1 MSISD
6 DFFKQIKGDEEN
18 FEIEMLEIFL
28 NVMKNFI
35 ERIGTGIKNEKFNES
50 DFSKSLF
57 SLSKL
62 YKTFEFTNTTFYN
75 IYFLARDELR
85 TNINRLTDANK
96 QEKSIDVKYNL
107 KTIVNINILRFY
119 ELLSVRL
126 FDKKIEIISE
136 YVKFQCCEKTKYYLI
151 KMKDS
156 LVIDRDIFCH
166 KINEKRYGEQ
176 KIMENSIIKSSQ
188 LEFNNVS
195 ENIVQEDTSK
205 KRKECE
211 TTIVSEN
218 HSFIGSFHKR
228 ITFNV
233 LKERIN
239 SRTL

>member
-1 MSISD
+1 MSVSD
-6 DFFKQIKGDEEN
+6 DFFKQIKGDEDY

-28 NVMKNFI
+28 NTMKNFI
-35 ERIGTGIKNEKFNES
+35 ERIGNGIKNEKFNES
-50 DFSKSLF
+50 DFSKSLL
-57 SLSKL
+57 SLSNL
-62 YKTFEFTNTTFYN
+62 YKTFEFTNTIFYN
-75 IYFLARDELR
+75 IYFLAREELR

-126 FDKKIEIISE
+126 FDIKIEIISK
-136 YVKFQCCEKTKYYLI
+136 YLKLKFYNKTKYYLI
-151 KMKDS
+151 NIIDS

-166 KINEKRYGEQ
+166 KINEKRDSEQ
-176 KIMENSIIKSSQ
+176 KIMEDSIKKSIQ

-195 ENIVQEDTSK
+195 EIIVKEDTSK

-211 TTIVSEN
+211 TKIIPEN
-218 HSFIGSFHKR
+218 NSLHKR

-233 LKERIN
+233 LKEKIN
-239 SRTL
+239 SKTL